1 MKTLSISK
9 LLLIQTAVASIISVA
24 AVTVYSLTEYRHGMI
39 AMSADAKLSG
49 DVKSFKT
56 YIRESFGALKY
67 SGETLLDKN
76 DKPIDGDYGAVDRI
90 YVDLGVAATI
100 FAADKDD
107 FRRVITNI
115 KKTDGSRAVG
125 TMLGKDS
132 AAYKP
137 VAAGKVFTGEA
148 MILGVP
154 YYTVYDPIKDDSGK
168 ITGIYFAG
176 IPKAFLDAREKV
188 FFGDFLIKTIFAVFL
203 IVCVLSIIIWLM
215 TRQFLTKRIDMLKD
229 SLTRISRG
237 VLSEKAA
244 VGRNDEIGTL
254 ANSLNDTVE
263 SFRGVISSLN
273 RQAGTLTESIEDIAS
288 VNREISDGSQR
299 QTASIQNIAAAVQQS
314 STSLK
319 QSAAAAGS
327 SREYAVS
334 AISIVRESEGAARNT
349 TKAMGEIKESSD
361 KITEIL
367 VLINEI
373 SFQTNLLALNAA
385 VEAARA
391 GEQGR
396 GFAVVAGEVRNLSL
410 RSSTAAKE
418 IDSVI
423 KGMMGKI
430 AAGNELVERNA
441 SMLMEV
447 AAMIEKMSGMIS
459 DIAAATDE
467 QNLGVEQIRE
477 ATENLD
483 SLSQSNAAMVEQSSA
498 ATDTLVTLSREM
510 MAIVKTFVIDE
521 TTEAKID
528 PVK

>member
-24 AVTVYSLTEYRHGMI
+24 AVTVYSLTEYRHEMV

-49 DVKSFKT
+49 DVKSFKM

-67 SGETLLDKN
+67 SGETLLDRN
-76 DKPIDGDYGAVDRI
+76 GKPIDGDYSAVDRV
-90 YVDLGVAATI
+90 YEDLGVAATI

-115 KKTDGSRAVG
+115 KKKDGSRAVG
-125 TMLGKDS
+125 TLLGKDS

-137 VAAGKVFTGEA
+137 VVSGRIFTGEA

-168 ITGIYFAG
+168 VIGIYFAG

-188 FFGDFLIKTIFAVFL
+188 FFSDFLTKTIFAVFL
-203 IVCVLSIIIWLM
+203 IVCVLSIIIWMM
-215 TRQFLTKRIDMLKD
+215 TRQFLTKRIDVLKD
-229 SLTRISRG
+229 SLTRISKG
-237 VLSEKAA
+237 ILSENVA

-254 ANSLNDTVE
+254 AYSLNATVE
-263 SFRGVISSLN
+263 SFRGVISSLD
-273 RQAGTLTESIEDIAS
+273 RQAVTLMSSIEDIAS
-288 VNREISDGSQR
+288 VNREVSDGSQR
-299 QTASIQNIAAAVQQS
+299 QTASIQSIAAAVQQS

-319 QSAAAAGS
+319 QSAAAARS
-327 SREYAVS
+327 SREYAVN
-334 AISIVRESEGAARNT
+334 AISIVRKSEDAARDT
-349 TKAMGEIKESSD
+349 TQAMSEIRESSD
-361 KITEIL
+361 KITKIL
-367 VLINEI
+367 ALINEI

-391 GEQGR
+391 GEHGR
-396 GFAVVAGEVRNLSL
+396 GFAVVAGEVRNLSQ

-423 KGMMGKI
+423 KGMMEKI
-430 AAGNELVERNA
+430 AVGNDLVERNA
-441 SMLMEV
+441 SMLMEI

-459 DIAAATDE
+459 DIAAATNE
-467 QNLGVEQIRE
+467 QNLGAEQIRE

-510 MAIVKTFVIDE
+510 MAIVKTFIINEKAEGNNDH
-521 TTEAKID
+521 
-528 PVK
+528 VK